1 MITAAAVAMIGVYL
15 SSHTS
20 AYVAA
25 AVASVVVVLSSP
37 ARRRRRQ
44 LARHVLAPVTA
55 AVSPTLG
62 PARVRLVVNK
72 TMSSLIPA
80 PSRPASPLELA
91 VRRWYGSWVEPLLRW
106 LPDRGQRAVWWLRRT
121 KLIGAVSRPSD
132 QQPRITLEVQQPY
145 VSADDRRYV
154 SSVVHAKVPI
164 TGLVEAW
171 DQVGPRVTASWTVR
185 ARPPRRVDAGDL
197 VVALGRLPE
206 HEFFLGLGAGGT
218 PVVVSLHADSPHI
231 AISAGSGAGKSVL
244 AQLVAVQV
252 LARGGEVIILD
263 RKSSHRWARD
273 HDRVTYATKPAAMH
287 AALVWAGE
295 LADQR
300 NSQALHQDDG
310 WDPGHRVLVLCE
322 ELNGTIGQ
330 LRAFWDDT
338 RGAGDPKT
346 SPALRALGE
355 LLYMGRSAKVNV
367 VGVAQMLTA
376 RAIGGPES
384 RENFGIRC
392 LARYTANSWRMLT
405 GIPMPPPSRAL
416 GRWQVVVGGQAT
428 ECQVAYLTPAEA
440 RSLSRAPGVQSAGGN
455 EHVVPGSGA
464 APDRPPTCNVTG
476 DTGPTRD
483 MPPAVLSLAD
493 AIAEGLLPWSKEAT
507 KKRLLRDPNRPQPV
521 GKRGRQT
528 LLYDR
533 QDLVSWAAG

>member
-1 MITAAAVAMIGVYL
+1 MSRRWYRSVPLATTVVATAGLWLSSPASAYIAAV
-15 SSHTS
+15 
-20 AYVAA
+20 
-25 AVASVVVVLSSP
+25 VASLVVVLSSP

-44 LARHVLAPVTA
+44 LHRHVLAPVTA

-62 PARVRLVVNK
+62 PAVVNLTVNR
-72 TMSSLIPA
+72 TMSALIPA
-80 PSRPASPLELA
+80 PARPASPLELA
-91 VRRWYGSWVEPLLRW
+91 VRRWYGSWLEPVLRW
-106 LPDRGQRAVWWLRRT
+106 APDRVQRVSWWLRRT
-121 KLIGAVSRPSD
+121 RLASLVLRPSD
-132 QQPRITLEVQQPY
+132 QQPRIILRVAAPY
-145 VSADDRRYV
+145 ISVDDRKYV
-154 SSVVHAKVPI
+154 SSVVHSKIPVR
-164 TGLVEAW
+164 GLVESW

-206 HEFFLGLGAGGT
+206 HEFYLGAGPGGA
-218 PVVVSLHADSPHI
+218 PVVVSLHADSPHL
-231 AISAGSGAGKSVL
+231 AVSAGSGAGKSVL

-273 HDRVTYATKPAAMH
+273 HERVTYATKPAAMH

-300 NSQALHQDDG
+300 NSQALHEDDG
-310 WDPGHRVLVLCE
+310 WDPGHRVLVLAE

-330 LRAFWDDT
+330 LRAHWDDVRET
-338 RGAGDPKT
+338 GSPKV

-355 LLYMGRSAKVNV
+355 ILYMGRSAKVNV

-392 LARYTANSWRMLT
+392 LARYSSNSWRMLA

-416 GRWQVVVGGQAT
+416 GRWQVVVGGQTT
-428 ECQVAYLTPAEA
+428 ECQVAYLTPAQCRQLA
-440 RSLSRAPGVQSAGGN
+440 
-455 EHVVPGSGA
+455 HVPGSAA
-464 APDRPPTCNVTG
+464 APDRPPTCNVPGDTAPTG
-476 DTGPTRD
+476 DT
-483 MPPAVLSLAD
+483 PPAVLSLSD
-493 AIAEGLLPWSKEAT
+493 AVAEGLLPWSKEAT
-507 KKRLLRDPNRPQPV
+507 KKRLQRDPNRPVPV

-528 LLYDR
+528 DLYDR
-533 QDLVSWAAG
+533 QDLLSWAAGVLT

>member
-1 MITAAAVAMIGVYL
+1 MRFRIAMIAAAVVATIGLYL
-15 SSHTS
+15 SSTAS

-25 AVASVVVVLSSP
+25 VVASLAVLLSSP

-44 LARHVLAPVTA
+44 LRRHVLAPVTA
-55 AVSPTLG
+55 AVTPTLG
-62 PARVRLVVNK
+62 PAVVNLTVNR
-72 TMSSLIPA
+72 TMSALIPA

-91 VRRWYGSWVEPLLRW
+91 VRRWYGSWLEPYLRW
-106 LPDRGQRAVWWLRRT
+106 LPDRGQRVVWWLRRT
-121 KLIGAVSRPSD
+121 RLVDAVSRPAD
-132 QQPRITLEVQQPY
+132 QQPRISLEVAAPY
-145 VSADDRRYV
+145 ISADDRRYI
-154 SSVVHAKVPI
+154 SSVVHAKVPVR
-164 TGLVEAW
+164 GLVESW
-171 DQVGPRVTASWTVR
+171 DQVGPAVRATWTVR

-206 HEFFLGLGAGGT
+206 HEFYLGAGASTT

-244 AQLVAVQV
+244 AALVAVQV

-300 NSQALHQDDG
+300 NSQALHEADD
-310 WDPGHRVLVLCE
+310 WDPGHRVLILAE

-338 RGAGDPKT
+338 RTGGDPKV

-355 LLYMGRSAKVNV
+355 ILYMGRSAKVNV

-384 RENFGIRC
+384 RENFGIRA
-392 LARYTANSWRMLT
+392 LARYSSNSWRMLA

-416 GRWQVVVGGQAT
+416 GRWQVVVGGTAQET
-428 ECQVAYLTPAEA
+428 QVAYLTPSQC
-440 RSLSRAPGVQSAGGN
+440 RSLSR
-455 EHVVPGSGA
+455 VPGSA
-464 APDRPPTCNVTG
+464 ETPDRAATRHVTG
-476 DTGPTRD
+476 DAGPTGD
-483 MPPAVLSLAD
+483 MPPAVLSLSD
-493 AIAEGLLPWSKEAT
+493 AVAEGLLPWSKEAT

-521 GKRGRQT
+521 GRRGRQT
-528 LLYDR
+528 LLYAR
-533 QDLVSWAAG
+533 EDLVSWAGG

>member
-1 MITAAAVAMIGVYL
+1 MRLRIAAACAVVVATAVLYL
-15 SSHTS
+15 SSPAS

-25 AVASVVVVLSSP
+25 VVASLAVLLSSP

-91 VRRWYGSWVEPLLRW
+91 VRRWYGSWLEPLLRW
-106 LPDRGQRAVWWLRRT
+106 VPDRAQRVVWWLRRT
-121 KLIGAVSRPSD
+121 KLIGAVSRPAD

-145 VSADDRRYV
+145 VSADDRRYI
-154 SSVVHAKVPI
+154 SSVVHAKVPVR
-164 TGLVEAW
+164 GLVEAW
-171 DQVGPRVTASWTVR
+171 DQVGPAVTATWTVR
-185 ARPPRRVDAGDL
+185 ARPPRRVGADDL

-206 HEFFLGLGAGGT
+206 HEFFLGLGAGGEQQT
-218 PVVVSLHADSPHI
+218 VSLLADSPHI

-273 HDRVTYATKPAAMH
+273 HDQVTYATKPAAMH

-300 NSQALHQDDG
+300 NSQALHEDDG
-310 WDPGHRVLVLCE
+310 WDPGHRVLVVAE

-338 RGAGDPKT
+338 RTGGDPKV

-392 LARYTANSWRMLT
+392 LARYSSNSWRMLA

-416 GRWQVVVGGQAT
+416 GRWQVVVGGTAA
-428 ECQVAYLTPAEA
+428 ECQVAYLTPAQA
-440 RSLSRAPGVQSAGGN
+440 RQLSR
-455 EHVVPGSGA
+455 VPGSGA

-476 DTGPTRD
+476 DSSPTGD
-483 MPPAVLSLAD
+483 MPPAVLSLSD
-493 AIAEGLLPWSKEAT
+493 AVAEGLLPWSKDAT
-507 KKRLLRDPNRPQPV
+507 KKRLQRDPNRPQPV

-528 LLYDR
+528 DLYNR
-533 QDLVSWAAG
+533 QDLVSWAAGVLT

>member
-1 MITAAAVAMIGVYL
+1 VVVATIGLYL
-15 SSHTS
+15 SSHTL
-20 AYVAA
+20 AYIATA
-25 AVASVVVVLSSP
+25 AVALAAVLSSP

-44 LARHVLAPVTA
+44 LARHVLRPTLA

-62 PARVRLVVNK
+62 PAVVNLTINS
-72 TMSSLIPA
+72 TMSALIPA

-91 VRRWYGSWVEPLLRW
+91 VRRWYGSRLEPALRW
-106 LPDRGQRAVWWLRRT
+106 LPDRGQRVVWWLRRT
-121 KLIGAVSRPSD
+121 RLVDAVSRPSD
-132 QQPRITLEVQQPY
+132 QQPRISLEVAQPY
-145 VSADDRRYV
+145 VSVDDRRYV
-154 SSVVHAKVPI
+154 SSVVHSKIPVA
-164 TGLVEAW
+164 GLVESW
-171 DQVGPRVTASWTVR
+171 DQVGPRVTARWTVR

-197 VVALGRLPE
+197 VVALGRLDE
-206 HEFFLGLGAGGT
+206 SEFYLGAGPGGT

-273 HDRVTYATKPAAMH
+273 HDQVTYATKPAAMH

-300 NSQALHQDDG
+300 NSQALHEADD
-310 WDPGHRVLVLCE
+310 WDPGHRVLVVAE

-338 RGAGDPKT
+338 RTGGDPKV

-392 LARYTANSWRMLT
+392 LARYTANSWRMLA

-428 ECQVAYLTPAEA
+428 ETQVCFLTPVQC
-440 RSLSRAPGVQSAGGN
+440 RQLS
-455 EHVVPGSGA
+455 HVPGSGA
-464 APDRPPTCNVTG
+464 APDRPL
-476 DTGPTRD
+476 DQDRKRLRD
-483 MPPAVLSLAD
+483 GTAYTEPPLITLREGIDAGVLPWTKNAVDQRLHRAR
-493 AIAEGLLPWSKEAT
+493 AEGRPV
-507 KKRLLRDPNRPQPV
+507 PQPAGRR
-521 GKRGRQT
+521 GKQAH
-528 LLYDR
+528 LYR
-533 QDLVSWAAG
+533 YTDLVEWAESERLDTR